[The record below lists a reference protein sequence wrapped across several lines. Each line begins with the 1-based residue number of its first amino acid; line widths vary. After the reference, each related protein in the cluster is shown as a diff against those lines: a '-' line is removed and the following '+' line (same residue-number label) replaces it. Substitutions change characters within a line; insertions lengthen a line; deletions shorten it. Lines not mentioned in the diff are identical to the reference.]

1 VREVLKLPA
10 FRRLLAAYA
19 LNELAWSLGSLALA
33 YLIYRRTGS
42 AVGATAFFLCSQFV
56 PALGSPVVVARLDQR
71 PARSVLPALYVLEGL
86 AFAGLAWLAR
96 HFALAPILI
105 LATIDGVIALT
116 ARSLARATTV
126 AVTAQAGLL
135 RQGNAIANITWPICF
150 MAGPAIGGAVVVAGG
165 TSAALLVNS
174 ALFVLIAMTLVTAMG
189 LPGATANRVPVAGRV
204 RAALAHAR
212 HQPAIRAMLSLQAA
226 AIVFFTISIPVE
238 VVFAQHSLHSGAGGY
253 AALLSAWGAGALAG
267 SAIYARW
274 LALPA
279 RTLIVI
285 GAGALGAGFV
295 IMAVAPSLA
304 VAVAGSAVSGA
315 GNGIETVSVRTALQE
330 QVEQNWMAM
339 MMSLNE
345 SIAESMPGAGIVL
358 GGAITALA
366 GPRPALAIAGGGA
379 LAVTAA
385 VWVVLRPGAAA
396 GEIAAAAPVSAYVA
410 NPSASRRPDPA
421 LPPDV
426 DGSQRSA
433 AGAGR

>member
-1 VREVLKLPA
+1 VRDVLKLPA

-33 YLIYRRTGS
+33 YLVYRRTGS

-56 PALGSPVVVARLDQR
+56 PALGSPLVVARLDQR
-71 PARSVLPALYVLEGL
+71 PARSVLPGLYVLEALAFLGL
-86 AFAGLAWLAR
+86 ALLAR

-105 LATIDGVIALT
+105 VATIDGVIALT

-126 AVTAQAGLL
+126 AVTAEAGLL
-135 RQGNAIANITWPICF
+135 RQGNAIANITWPVCF

-165 TSAALLVNS
+165 TSAALLANS
-174 ALFVLIAMTLVTAMG
+174 GLFAVIALTLVTAMG

-212 HQPAIRAMLSLQAA
+212 HRRAIRALLSVQAS

-253 AALLSAWGAGALAG
+253 AALLSAWGAGAVAG

-274 LALPA
+274 LGLPA
-279 RTLIVI
+279 RTLIAI
-285 GAGALGAGFV
+285 GAGALGVGFV
-295 IMAVAPSLA
+295 IMAAAPSLA

-315 GNGIETVSVRTALQE
+315 GNGIETVSARTALQE
-330 QVEQNWMAM
+330 QVEQHWMAM

-366 GPRPALAIAGGGA
+366 GPRPALAVAGCGA
-379 LAVTAA
+379 LAITAA
-385 VWVVLRPGAAA
+385 VWVVLRPGAAVGDVTA
-396 GEIAAAAPVSAYVA
+396 TAPASAYVA
-410 NPSASRRPDPA
+410 GPSASWAPEPA
-421 LPPDV
+421 PPQDV
-426 DGSQRSA
+426 DDSDRSA
-433 AGAGR
+433 ARAPH